1 MNMMTCKYRA
11 FIRRIHAFAWVPGAL
26 ALAALLIGGCSKNEP
41 QEAANAEPAIPTPQE
56 YMKDPVF
63 REKLANERHQRDQLL
78 ARRAALVHELEEK
91 SRAMQAK
98 MPGAS
103 NEAIVA
109 ELEKDPEWNSLVKR
123 VEDLTTAAEEA
134 RAASL
139 KIVRERIAVPLDPI
153 SK

>member
-1 MNMMTCKYRA
+1 M
-11 FIRRIHAFAWVPGAL
+11 
-26 ALAALLIGGCSKNEP
+26 
-41 QEAANAEPAIPTPQE
+41 PTPQE

-63 REKLANERHQRDQLL
+63 REKLASERHQRDQIL
-78 ARRAALVHELEEK
+78 AQRGELVRELEAK
-91 SRAMQAK
+91 SKAMQEK

-103 NEAIVA
+103 EAEIVA

-123 VEDLTTAAEEA
+123 VEDLTTAADER

-139 KIVRERIAVPLDPI
+139 KIVRERLTTPSTL

>member
-1 MNMMTCKYRA
+1 MMTCKYRA
-11 FIRRIHAFAWVPGAL
+11 FRRRIHASAWVPGAL
-26 ALAALLIGGCSKNEP
+26 ALAALLIGGCSKEEP
-41 QEAANAEPAIPTPQE
+41 QDAASAEQKMPTPQE

-63 REKLANERHQRDQLL
+63 REKLASERHQRDQIL
-78 ARRAALVHELEEK
+78 AQRGELVRELEAK
-91 SRAMQAK
+91 SKAMQEK

-103 NEAIVA
+103 EAEIVA

-123 VEDLTTAAEEA
+123 VEDLTTAADER

-139 KIVRERIAVPLDPI
+139 KIVRERLTTPSTL